1 MAPLMISATLKA
13 DLIDTRAKLH
23 QLIKKFETLFE
34 ARKQRR
40 GGATTGQ
47 RAASLLFVAQTLN
60 KDLAKATNS
69 VETLL
74 ADAKSTPRSATPP
87 RRDPVFH
94 RPPGAPL
101 SEYEMQAQAHVNV
114 LRRCEEMQQEAKVL
128 KERVVTFRD
137 QVRELRKAH
146 VLAKKMG
153 KTEHDIESLGNASEN
168 LQTMI
173 DWLEGLVGEATTIAT
188 ERR

>member
-1 MAPLMISATLKA
+1 MAPLKISATLKA

-34 ARKQRR
+34 ARKQKRS
-40 GGATTGQ
+40 GATTGQ
-47 RAASLLFVAQTLN
+47 RAASLLFVAQTL
-60 KDLAKATNS
+60 KKGLAKATNS

-74 ADAKSTPRSATPP
+74 ADAKSTPRPATPLH
-87 RRDPVFH
+87 RDPLFH
-94 RPPGAPL
+94 RPPGAPV
-101 SEYEMQAQAHVNV
+101 SEYEMQTQAHANV
-114 LRRCEEMQQEAKVL
+114 LRRCEGMQQETKVF

-137 QVRELRKAH
+137 RVRELRKAH

-168 LQTMI
+168 LHTMV
-173 DWLEGLVGEATTIAT
+173 DRLEGLVGEATNVAM